1 MPGCKLRA
9 PEKQLSCRSSNIFQ
23 KQFNFNVIT
32 LNTLPWTL
40 QAMDLGLG
48 KQSRNPVLIYRVF
61 LFSFSFPRYFR
72 ETANAMFCFNFDQN
86 HFVCRRNF
94 VLVFSAFGKFSG
106 FEDFALPNNPADI
119 YLLIVNN
126 RNTRTRC
133 VICSKLTIKTPE
145 RRQASLLLTLNISH
159 TLF

>member
-9 PEKQLSCRSSNIFQ
+9 PEKQLSCRRSNIFQ
-23 KQFNFNVIT
+23 KQFNFNIIT

-40 QAMDLGLG
+40 QVMDLGLD
-48 KQSRNPVLIYRVF
+48 KQSRNPELIYRVF

-94 VLVFSAFGKFSG
+94 VLVFCRPLENFQVLKT
-106 FEDFALPNNPADI
+106 LH
-119 YLLIVNN
+119 YL
-126 RNTRTRC
+126 TTQPTF
-133 VICSKLTIKTPE
+133 ICS
-145 RRQASLLLTLNISH
+145 
-159 TLF
+159 